1 MIRRVLRFLTPSA
14 VRQRQEKRRL
24 ERDFGLLHIG
34 SDEGRRVY
42 ASSSFGRNCRI
53 NGRVYVDHST
63 IGDYSYL
70 ESDTRLLYA
79 DIGKFS
85 AVAPQAQV
93 GLAAHPVG
101 RNVSQH
107 PAFFLRRPRFGYDFI
122 DADLQVDAE
131 RTRIGNDVW
140 IGASACIRDGVTVG
154 DGAVVG
160 AGAVVTRDVPPYA
173 VVVGSPARVLR
184 YRFDEETIEF
194 LLSLRWWDRS
204 DSWLREHAEMM
215 ADIDRLRAAVLREEG
230 VQST

>member
-1 MIRRVLRFLTPSA
+1 MIRRSLGLLTPSA
-14 VRQRQEKRRL
+14 VRKWDEQRRL
-24 ERDFGLLHIG
+24 RRDFGLLHIG
-34 SDEGRRVY
+34 SDAGRRVY
-42 ASSSFGRNCRI
+42 SSTFGRNCRI

-70 ESDTRLLYA
+70 ESDSRILYA
-79 DIGKFS
+79 DVGRFS

-107 PAFFLRRPRFGYDFI
+107 PAFFLHRPRFGYDFI
-122 DADLQVDAE
+122 PVDMHPDAR
-131 RTRIGNDVW
+131 RTQIGNDVW

-160 AGAVVTRDVPPYA
+160 AGAVVIRDVPPYA
-173 VVVGSPARVLR
+173 IVGEVPARVLR
-184 YRFDEETIEF
+184 YRFDDETIAF

-204 DSWLREHAEMM
+204 ESWIRRHAEHMS
-215 ADIDRLRAAVLREEG
+215 DIDSLRAAVLSEG
-230 VQST
+230 SSPT

>member
-1 MIRRVLRFLTPSA
+1 VIRRVLRLLTPSG
-14 VRQRQEKRRL
+14 VRERQEKRRL
-24 ERDFGLLHIG
+24 QRDFGLLHIG

-42 ASSSFGRNCRI
+42 ASSTFGRNCRI
-53 NGRVYVDHST
+53 NGRIYVDNST

-70 ESDTRLLYA
+70 EADSRILHA
-79 DIGKFS
+79 DIGRFS

-107 PAFFLRRPRFGYDFI
+107 PAFFLRRPRLGYDFL
-122 DADLQVDAE
+122 DADLQADAQ

-140 IGASACIRDGVTVG
+140 VGASACIRDGITVG

-160 AGAVVTRDVPPYA
+160 AGAVVTKDVPPYA
-173 VVVGSPARVLR
+173 VVGGVPARVLR

-204 DSWLREHAEMM
+204 ETWLREHAPLMS
-215 ADIDRLRAAVLREEG
+215 DVDRLREAVLSER
-230 VQST
+230 STDSA